1 MKNLVLIIVLFISSV
16 AFSQTNNNIKFKQ
29 GVQDYNNGDYLSAI
43 SLFTEI
49 INNGEHS
56 KQLYFNLGNTYYK
69 LNDIPNSIYYYEK
82 ALTLDPSDIDT
93 LNNLAYTQNM
103 LIDKIDM
110 LPSNQLSNILITI
123 SNLFSINQW
132 LSIGIISFYI
142 FLILFILY
150 YFKRDSNSKKTYF
163 TFSSIVF
170 CISIVFILTGI

>member
-69 LNDIPNSIYYYEK
+69 LNDIPTVSYTH
-82 ALTLDPSDIDT
+82 LTLPT
-93 LNNLAYTQNM
+93 KA
-103 LIDKIDM
+103 
-110 LPSNQLSNILITI
+110 
-123 SNLFSINQW
+123 
-132 LSIGIISFYI
+132 
-142 FLILFILY
+142 
-150 YFKRDSNSKKTYF
+150 
-163 TFSSIVF
+163 
-170 CISIVFILTGI
+170 